1 MDLDKITDIELLRNI
16 CKQFMIKMK
25 KDYIEDG
32 YTFKKDHWYFFEQ
45 NEFGVEI
52 FSTDEEMEH
61 VVSLSYPEA
70 KIYCCAERT
79 SINI

>member
-45 NEFGVEI
+45 
-52 FSTDEEMEH
+52 
-61 VVSLSYPEA
+61 
-70 KIYCCAERT
+70 K
-79 SINI
+79 

>member
-1 MDLDKITDIELLRNI
+1 MDTHL
-16 CKQFMIKMK
+16 K
-25 KDYIEDG
+25 KTIG
-32 YTFKKDHWYFFEQ
+32 ISLNK